1 MMPQVSSVPAYAA
14 SPTPAGRP
22 GNVPQRP
29 SAHSDAGPAGVV
41 IPALPVVQAAGRRE
55 SVYDLMLVGM
65 TNELNRP
72 SEPRKSYKAALLQVF
87 LEWLGA

>member
-1 MMPQVSSVPAYAA
+1 MMPQMSSGPAYPALPA
-14 SPTPAGRP
+14 PAGTLSP
-22 GNVPQRP
+22 GPGHALVHGDV
-29 SAHSDAGPAGVV
+29 AVATVV
-41 IPALPVVQAAGRRE
+41 IPALPVVEAAGRRE

-72 SEPRKSYKAALLQVF
+72 SEPRKSYKVALLQVF